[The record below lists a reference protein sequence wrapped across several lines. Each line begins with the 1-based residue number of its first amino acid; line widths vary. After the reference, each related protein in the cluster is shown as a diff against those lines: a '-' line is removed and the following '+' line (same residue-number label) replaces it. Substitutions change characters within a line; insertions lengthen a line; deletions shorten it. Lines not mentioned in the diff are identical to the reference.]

1 MLTLKQNRGANW
13 DKEAFFGRRVLFS
26 IGVLIDIN
34 KFEGALI
41 RTRVLNRIITEII
54 TVMQNV
60 LMITTKKGK
69 CHFLAN
75 SNAVSQELKK
85 CPNITFTRILT
96 HYLICS

>member
-1 MLTLKQNRGANW
+1 M
-13 DKEAFFGRRVLFS
+13 LFS
-26 IGVLIDIN
+26 IGVLIRMGVLIDIN

-75 SNAVSQELKK
+75 SNAGSQELKK
-85 CPNITFTRILT
+85 CPNITFARILT
-96 HYLICS
+96 RYLICS

>member
-1 MLTLKQNRGANW
+1 MAKRHY
-13 DKEAFFGRRVLFS
+13 FGRKVLFS
-26 IGVLIDIN
+26 IGLLIRMGVLIDIN

-96 HYLICS
+96 RYLIC

>member
-1 MLTLKQNRGANW
+1 M
-13 DKEAFFGRRVLFS
+13 LFS
-26 IGVLIDIN
+26 IGVLIRMGVLIDIN

-75 SNAVSQELKK
+75 SNAVSQELK
-85 CPNITFTRILT
+85 CPSITFTRILT
-96 HYLICS
+96 RYLIYS

>member
-1 MLTLKQNRGANW
+1 MAKRQ
-13 DKEAFFGRRVLFS
+13 FFGRRVLFS
-26 IGVLIDIN
+26 IGVLIGMGVLIDIN
-34 KFEGALI
+34 KFDGALI
-41 RTRVLNRIITEII
+41 RTRVLI
-54 TVMQNV
+54 TVMRNV

-96 HYLICS
+96 RYLICSQERL

>member
-1 MLTLKQNRGANW
+1 M
-13 DKEAFFGRRVLFS
+13 LFS
-26 IGVLIDIN
+26 IGVLIRMGVLIDIN

-41 RTRVLNRIITEII
+41 RTRVLNRIITEI

-85 CPNITFTRILT
+85 CPNITFIRILT
-96 HYLICS
+96 RYLICSQERL

>member
-1 MLTLKQNRGANW
+1 M
-13 DKEAFFGRRVLFS
+13 LFS
-26 IGVLIDIN
+26 IGVLIRMGVLIDIN

-41 RTRVLNRIITEII
+41 RTRVLNRIITEI

-85 CPNITFTRILT
+85 CPNITFIRILT
-96 HYLICS
+96 RYLICS